1 MKRDDEN
8 DRPGLMIN
16 FTILFHPII
25 DLPLID
31 ASGVDAIRR
40 ASGSKTES
48 ESYANKMLGKI
59 KRDVRS

>member
-8 DRPGLMIN
+8 ARPGLMIK

-31 ASGVDAIRR
+31 ATGVDVIMR
-40 ASGSKTES
+40 ASGSKKKS
-48 ESYANKMLGKI
+48 ESYANEMSG
-59 KRDVRS
+59 